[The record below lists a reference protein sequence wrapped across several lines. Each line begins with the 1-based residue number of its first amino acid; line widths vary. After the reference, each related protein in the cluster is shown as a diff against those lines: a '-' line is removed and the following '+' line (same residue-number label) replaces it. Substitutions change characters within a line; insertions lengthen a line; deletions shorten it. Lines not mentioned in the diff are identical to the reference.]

1 MNKSVLLIMGGA
13 LVVAI
18 TVAIIV
24 QAKLGPKG
32 KDGANAPKTVEILV
46 ASKQVVLGEVLK
58 ETDVRWQVWPETGAF
73 KGVVRKTPENADL
86 KELDVYKSPVRRT
99 IEAGESV
106 TRQALVPDAKA
117 GNNYLSARV
126 SAGMRAMSVSVK
138 ANTMV
143 GGFLAPG
150 DHVDVILSYSPNLP
164 DVAEGV
170 SDQIVRR
177 FASQTVLSNVKVLA
191 VDQNAKDE
199 DRPAKVAKTVTLEVT
214 QEGAQILALVDRMGD
229 LTLALRRLGEKDA
242 PVSVPVPLTTD
253 ATTSAVVKKLN
264 EINKKTKNAGGTIR
278 MYSGSQ
284 VVNVPVRMDA
294 ESAGE

>member
-24 QAKLGPKG
+24 QAKLGPKA
-32 KDGANAPKTVEILV
+32 KDGGAPKTVEILV
-46 ASKQVVLGEVLK
+46 ASKQIVLGETVK
-58 ETDVRWQVWPETGAF
+58 ETDVRWQIWPETGAF
-73 KGVVRKTPENADL
+73 KGTVRKTPENASL

-99 IEAGESV
+99 IEAGEPV

-126 SAGMRAMSVSVK
+126 SPGMRAMSVSVK

-164 DVAEGV
+164 DVEEGM
-170 SDQIVRR
+170 SDQIIRR

-214 QEGAQILALVDRMGD
+214 QEGAQILALADRMGD
-229 LTLALRRLGEKDA
+229 LTLALRRIGEKDEA
-242 PVSVPVPLTTD
+242 KSVPVPLTTD

-264 EINKKTKNAGGTIR
+264 ELNKKTKNAGGTIR